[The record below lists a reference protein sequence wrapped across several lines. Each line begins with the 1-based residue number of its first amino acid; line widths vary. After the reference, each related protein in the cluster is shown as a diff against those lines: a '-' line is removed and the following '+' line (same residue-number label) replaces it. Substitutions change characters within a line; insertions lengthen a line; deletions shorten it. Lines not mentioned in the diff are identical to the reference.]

1 MIGAYLPG
9 AFTLDLADIDV
20 QTWDPVKAGAHCAP
34 VALGWGGLFS
44 VCP

>member
-9 AFTLDLADIDV
+9 AFTLDLADVDV
-20 QTWDPVKAGAHCAP
+20 QTWDPVKAGG
-34 VALGWGGLFS
+34 ALCSCGPGLGGLFS